1 MRILIDYITN
11 FIFRYNFGINDRVQ
25 LYRMLAKTT
34 DEKRKGLKLIQII
47 EHLIKLDKKRSGH
60 GMQLRMHKRWMSEL
74 REGKHFGDIL
84 KSYAPPIEAM
94 IIYSCETSGLL
105 SMGFELATDVATMQ
119 QEFTRLLKKS
129 IAAAIFNFL
138 GAIALASFFC
148 KKIMPS
154 LGSFI
159 PPTSRTPLTNFWL
172 DVSYSYNN
180 WFPIFIFM
188 VILLIIL
195 VSFVLRLYVGRGRKY
210 LDKFPPFSVYRL
222 VVGCSFLYSVN
233 SLSKAGIQHAKSL
246 EITQKFAA
254 PYLKYRIDRILSYMN
269 QGQSLGEAI
278 MSINLDFPD
287 KDFIDQLE
295 LYASQ
300 GILDEMFEQV
310 VLDMRA
316 EGAEF
321 IEKQGAVIK
330 YTGLIINSVLLL
342 FLAIG
347 FFSMVFNLY
356 GSQ

>member
-1 MRILIDYITN
+1 MGLIEIIN
-11 FIFRYNFGINDRVQ
+11 NLIFRMSFGINERLQ

-47 EHLIKLDKKRSGH
+47 EHLIRLDKKRSGH
-60 GMQLRMHKRWMSEL
+60 GTALRMHKRWVSEL
-74 REGKHFGDIL
+74 KEGKPFGEIL
-84 KSYAPPIEAM
+84 RKYAPPIEAM

-105 SMGFELATDVATMQ
+105 SMGFQLATDVAMMQ
-119 QEFTRLLKKS
+119 QEFIRVLKKA
-129 IAAAIFNFL
+129 IAAFVFNF
-138 GAIALASFFC
+138 IAALLLLTFFC

-159 PPTSRTPLTNFWL
+159 PEKARTGLTIFWL
-172 DVSYSYNN
+172 DISASYNN
-180 WFPIFIFM
+180 WFPFL
-188 VILLIIL
+188 ILGIIL
-195 VSFVLRLYVGRGRKY
+195 FAVFVFLVMRLYVGRGRKY

-222 VVGCSFLYSVN
+222 VIGCSFLYSVN

-246 EITQKFAA
+246 EITEKFAA
-254 PYLKYRIDRILSYMN
+254 PYLRYRIQRILSFMN

-300 GILDEMFEQV
+300 GVLDEMFEQV
-310 VLDMRA
+310 ILDMRT

-321 IEKQGAVIK
+321 IEKQGVAIK
-330 YTGLIINSVLLL
+330 YMGMIFNSILML

-347 FFSMVFNLY
+347 FFKMVFNLY
-356 GSQ
+356 GAQ

>member
-1 MRILIDYITN
+1 MRIIFDYINN
-11 FIFRYNFGINDRVQ
+11 FIFRFNFGITERVQ

-47 EHLIKLDKKRSGH
+47 EHLIKLDKKRSGQ
-60 GMQLRMHKRWMSEL
+60 GIKLRMHKRWMSEL
-74 REGKHFGDIL
+74 KQGKPFGEIL
-84 KSYAPPIEAM
+84 KQYAPPIEAM

-105 SMGFELATDVATMQ
+105 SMGFELATDVAMMQ
-119 QEFTRLLKKS
+119 QEFVRLLKKS
-129 IAAAIFNFL
+129 IAAAVFNFVGGL
-138 GAIALASFFC
+138 LLLSFFC

-159 PPTSRTPLTNFWL
+159 PVKSRTGLTSFWL
-172 DVSYSYNN
+172 DVSYSYNK
-180 WFPIFIFM
+180 WFPILIFII
-188 VILLIIL
+188 ILLIIL
-195 VSFVLRLYVGRGRKY
+195 IGVVIRLYVGRGRKY
-210 LDKFPPFSVYRL
+210 VDKFPPFSVYRL

-310 VLDMRA
+310 VLDMRE
-316 EGAEF
+316 EGADF

-330 YTGLIINSVLLL
+330 YTGLIMNSVLLL

-356 GSQ
+356 GAQ

>member
-1 MRILIDYITN
+1 MNVFIDYISN
-11 FIFRYNFGINDRVQ
+11 FIFRFNFGINERVQ

-34 DEKRKGLKLIQII
+34 DEKRKGLKIIQII

-60 GMQLRMHKRWMSEL
+60 GIHLRMHKRWMSEL
-74 REGKHFGDIL
+74 KEGKPFGQIL
-84 KSYAPPIEAM
+84 KKYAPPIEAM
-94 IIYSCETSGLL
+94 IIYSCETSGAL
-105 SMGFELATDVATMQ
+105 SMGFELATDVAMMQ
-119 QEFTRLLKKS
+119 QEFARLLKKS
-129 IAAAIFNFL
+129 IAAAIFNFI
-138 GAIALASFFC
+138 GALALLSFFC
-148 KKIMPS
+148 TKIMPS

-159 PPTSRTPLTNFWL
+159 PPNARNSLTNFWL
-172 DVSYSYNN
+172 DLSYSYNT
-180 WFPIFIFM
+180 WFPILIVAII
-188 VILLIIL
+188 VIVITISIIM
-195 VSFVLRLYVGRGRKY
+195 RLYVGRGRKY
-210 LDKFPPFSVYRL
+210 IDKFPPFSVYRL

-233 SLSKAGIQHAKSL
+233 ALSRAGIQHAKSL

-254 PYLKYRIDRILSYMN
+254 PYLKYRIERILSYMN

-300 GILDEMFEQV
+300 GVLDEMFEQV

-316 EGAEF
+316 EGRDF

-330 YTGLIINSVLLL
+330 YAGLILNSLILL
-342 FLAIG
+342 FAAIG

-356 GSQ
+356 GAQ